1 MARILYGVAGEGFGH
16 CSRAHLIGQ
25 HLLQAG
31 HEVMFVGFAKSPLYL
46 RPIFGERVKEI
57 LGLSFA
63 YRNGRI
69 DKGKTLAWNLRR
81 FPGIV
86 RANRGFFRSQVD
98 GFAPDVVLSD
108 FEPFSAWWARRNG
121 VPLVS
126 VDNEHLLTHCR
137 VEHAPGQ
144 LVSRLTAAWVTRA
157 YAFRAD
163 AYVILSFFDAP
174 VTRRSVLLAPPVV
187 RSLVTELRPSEGDY
201 LVVYVS
207 TGQGRESWLEVL
219 RGFPMWRFHVYG
231 FDQDTG
237 HGNCVLKARST
248 EGFLRD
254 MAGSRGVIASAGF
267 SLVSECMALRKRMLL
282 IPVAG
287 QYEQLLNARAVE
299 RLGLGT
305 WDPHLSPAALSR
317 FLDRLDR
324 PLGEGPGI
332 LWPDNERFLSV
343 LQTAL
348 AGLPVSVERGLGR
361 A

>member
-25 HLLQAG
+25 RLLDAG

-46 RPIFGERVKEI
+46 RPVFGERVKEI
-57 LGLSFA
+57 LGLSFE

-69 DKGKTLAWNLRR
+69 DKWKTFWRNLRR
-81 FPGIV
+81 FPGV
-86 RANRGFFRSQVD
+86 VQANRGFFRSQVG

-108 FEPFSAWWARRNG
+108 FEPFSAWWARRNR

-137 VEHAPGQ
+137 VERPPGQ
-144 LVSRLTAAWVTRA
+144 VVPRLTAACVTRA
-157 YAFRAD
+157 YAFGAD
-163 AYVILSFFDAP
+163 VYVVLSFFDVP
-174 VTRRSVLLAPPVV
+174 VTKRSVVLSPPVV

-201 LVVYVS
+201 LVAYVS

-219 RGFPMWRFHVYG
+219 SRFPRWRFHVYG
-231 FDQDTG
+231 FDQDAG
-237 HGNCVLKARST
+237 QGNCVLKTRST

-282 IPVAG
+282 VPVAG

-305 WDPHLSPAALSR
+305 WDPHLTPAALSR
-317 FLDRLDR
+317 FLDGLDR
-324 PLGEGPGI
+324 PLGEAPGI
-332 LWPDNERFLSV
+332 LWPDNERFLRI

-348 AGLPVSVERGLGR
+348 ARLPVAVDLGPGR
-361 A
+361 T